1 MLPTADGR
9 HCGACQTEVVDFSR
23 LSDAEILDYLAR
35 HRGQHLC
42 AKASYSQLA
51 PATPPRWRRWLL
63 AALALFGWHAPAQA
77 CTPLRPPVA
86 AADSDAATPGGQVIV
101 RGAVIDDQSGKGVVN
116 ARVLIKGTNY
126 GTTTD
131 ANGRFEMVM
140 AATWAPLKAGKLQL
154 HIEANPFEYLALDKT
169 VPVPAKK
176 PVKPIVLTLRLQ
188 PNPERG
194 QVMGRIAQPPTPEK
208 PPQ

>member
-1 MLPTADGR
+1 MSPTADGR
-9 HCGACQTEVVDFSR
+9 HCGTCQTEVVDFTR

-42 AKASYSQLA
+42 AKSSQAQLA
-51 PATPPRWRRWLL
+51 PAAPSRWRRWLL

-77 CTPLRPPVA
+77 CAPVRPPV
-86 AADSDAATPGGQVIV
+86 AADSDAAKPGGQVIV
-101 RGAVIDDQSGKGVVN
+101 RGAVIDDASGQPVAN
-116 ARVLIKGTNY
+116 ARVLIKGTEY

-131 ANGRFEMVM
+131 ATGRFELVM
-140 AATWAPLKAGKLQL
+140 AANWQPLKSGKLAL
-154 HIEANPFEYLALDKT
+154 HIEANPFEYLTLDRV
-169 VPVPAKK
+169 VPIATKKPAK
-176 PVKPIVLTLRLQ
+176 PVVLTLRLP

-194 QVMGRIAQPPTPEK
+194 TIMGRIAQPPTPVK